1 MKTPTMRPPLGPALL
16 AAACSAMLNAAQAQ
30 PASDEEE
37 LAQIYGDKSTVSIAT
52 GAPQALRR
60 APAVAT
66 VITAQDI
73 AAMGATGID
82 EVLESVPGIHVSR
95 SSNSYAPLYLIRGIH
110 SEFNA
115 QTLMLLN
122 GVPLTTLFVG
132 NRGLGWG
139 DMPVENIARIEVIRG
154 PGSALYGADAF
165 SGVIN
170 VVTKTA
176 ADVGG
181 AELGVRVGSF
191 RSRDGWLQYGG
202 KLGGY
207 ELAAYLRIGST
218 DGHRELI
225 GADQQTLLDGA
236 FGSHASL
243 APGPINVGFNAL
255 DAGVDLSRRNLRLR
269 ASYKLRDDLQT
280 GAGVAGA
287 LDPSGRYR
295 IERFT
300 SDLSWTDIELG
311 GDWRGTATA
320 SYLHYAQTFP
330 VPLQL
335 FPPGAFGASFPK
347 GMLGAPSTW
356 EGQLRLAAVASYSG
370 LKGHSIRIG
379 AGHDDLDMYR
389 TRELKNFTI
398 IASGPA
404 IGLPVPLPSGALQEF
419 SAAESFVEPH
429 RRTVSYLYAQD
440 EWRLAKD
447 WALTAGVRHDRYS
460 DFGSTTNPRAALVW
474 DAQLDLTVK
483 LLYGR
488 AFRAPAFTEQYSIN
502 NPVIRG
508 NPALKPETIGTLEA
522 AFAWQA
528 RADAQVNLSLFR
540 YDMKDIIRTTV
551 SSGGG
556 AQFNNI
562 GAQHGKGLE
571 LDTQWDVTRQLRLS
585 ASVGLQHSVEDLT
598 GTDAGYAPRRHAN
611 ARADWSLGS
620 GWRLSGQVNHV
631 AQRQRAAGDG
641 RPPIPDYTT
650 TDLTLRTNPGPGD
663 WGLTLSVRNLFNA
676 DAREPSLAP
685 GLALPQDIPLAR
697 RSAYVQFTRRL

>member
-1 MKTPTMRPPLGPALL
+1 MRPIVGLAILAGACGLAMPPA
-16 AAACSAMLNAAQAQ
+16 ASAQV
-30 PASDEEE
+30 PGDEED
-37 LAQIYGDKSTVSIAT
+37 LAQVYGDKSVVSIAT

-95 SSNSYAPLYLIRGIH
+95 SNNTYAPLYLIRGIH

-139 DMPVENIARIEVIRG
+139 DMPVENIARIEIIRG

-170 VVTKTA
+170 VITKTA

-181 AELGVRVGSF
+181 TEFGARVGSF
-191 RSRDGWLQYGG
+191 KSRDGWWQYGG
-202 KLGGY
+202 RLGSY
-207 ELAAYLRIGST
+207 DVAAYLRLGDT
-218 DGHRELI
+218 DGQRETVT
-225 GADQQTLLDGA
+225 ADQQTLLDTV
-236 FGSHASL
+236 FGTHASL
-243 APGPINVGFNAL
+243 APGHMNTGFKAVDANAEVAR
-255 DAGVDLSRRNLRLR
+255 DKFRLR

-280 GAGVAGA
+280 GAGVAAA
-287 LDPSGRYR
+287 LDPVGRYR
-295 IERFT
+295 IERVT
-300 SDLSWTDIELG
+300 SDLSWSDIDLG
-311 GDWRGTATA
+311 PDWRGTLTA
-320 SYLHYAQTFP
+320 SYLSYAQTFN

-335 FPPGAFGASFPK
+335 FPPGAFGGSFPN

-356 EGQLRLAAVASYSG
+356 ERQLRLAAVASYG
-370 LKGHSIRIG
+370 GFKGHSLRLG

-404 IGLPVPLPSGALQEF
+404 VGLPVPTADGQLQEF
-419 SAAESFVEPH
+419 PAAASFAEPH
-429 RRTVSYLYAQD
+429 RRQVSYVYVQD
-440 EWRLAKD
+440 EWGVAKD
-447 WALTAGVRHDRYS
+447 WTLTAGLRHDRYS

-474 DAQLDLTVK
+474 DANLDLTVK

-508 NPALKPETIGTLEA
+508 NAALRPETISTWEA
-522 AFAWQA
+522 AFSWQVQ
-528 RADAQVNLSLFR
+528 ADAQLNLSLFR
-540 YDMKDIIRTTV
+540 YDMKNIIRTTDA
-551 SSGGG
+551 GGG
-556 AQFNNI
+556 TAQFNNI
-562 GAQHGKGLE
+562 GAQHGNGVELEGL
-571 LDTQWDVTRQLRLS
+571 WDATRKLRLS
-585 ASVGLQHSVEDLT
+585 GNLALQHSIEDMT
-598 GTDAGYAPRRHAN
+598 GTDAGYAPRLHFN
-611 ARADWSLGS
+611 LRADWSLTT

-631 AQRQRAAGDG
+631 AERKRSAGDA
-641 RPPIPDYTT
+641 RAPIPDYTT
-650 TDLTLRTNPGPGD
+650 ADLTLRTAAGKDG
-663 WGLTLSVRNLFNA
+663 WSFAASVRNLFNA
-676 DAREPSLAP
+676 DAREPSMAP
-685 GLALPQDIPLAR
+685 GLALPNDIPLAR
-697 RSAYVQFTRRL
+697 RSLYVQLAYRL